1 MSVATQGSIAI
12 AEPITKPS
20 RSNTVDIMKGIAIS
34 LMTYGH
40 TMQGMAPHG
49 WWGGPKFL
57 FNESFIYSFH
67 MPVFFFTAGLFVMRS
82 LERRGVKN
90 FVKEKLKTIL
100 YPYVLW
106 AILYAV
112 LEPFITRFKNTHHP
126 FELKD
131 FLVTLFDGNQGWF
144 LYALF
149 GCLMVAVL
157 TRKWPVWARLALG
170 VVAGVLIMDWTPAI
184 GMIAHEFCF
193 MAVGMWVGTRFE
205 LLSARSAVQTITGF
219 LAVMVFQAA
228 MIFKFGHLTQWSYI
242 PLGLTGTAGVAML
255 SQAIE
260 PTRVGDFFGWLGRA
274 SLGIFLIAA
283 FVQGA
288 ARELLLRVAHTDEF
302 WLQLLVPTV
311 ASTLIPAIIWYQQDR
326 LRIRWLFSWPGGK
339 SSIGLSDARQRA

>member
-1 MSVATQGSIAI
+1 MSFATQGSLAI
-12 AEPITKPS
+12 AEPTTKPS

-34 LMTYGH
+34 LVTYGH
-40 TMQGMAPHG
+40 TMQGMAPRG
-49 WWGGPKFL
+49 WWGGPRFL
-57 FNESFIYSFH
+57 FNYSFIYSFH

-82 LERRGVKN
+82 LERRRVKN
-90 FVKEKLKTIL
+90 FVQEKLKTIL

-126 FELKD
+126 FELKA
-131 FLVTLFDGNQGWF
+131 FLLTLVDGNQGWF

-149 GCLMVAVL
+149 GCMMIAVL
-157 TRKWPVWARLALG
+157 TRRWPMWARVALG
-170 VVAGVLIMDWTPAI
+170 VVLGVLIKDWTPAI
-184 GMIAHEFCF
+184 GMIAREFCF

-205 LLSARSAVQTITGF
+205 RLPAWSVVQSMAGF
-219 LAVMVFQAA
+219 LAIMVFQAA
-228 MIFKFGHLTQWSYI
+228 MILKFGYPNQWSYI
-242 PLGLTGTAGVAML
+242 PLGLTGTAAMAML
-255 SQAIE
+255 SQSIE
-260 PTRVGDFFGWLGRA
+260 PTKVGDFFGWLGRA
-274 SLGIFLIAA
+274 SLGVFLIAA

-311 ASTLIPAIIWYQQDR
+311 ASTVIPAIIWYQQDR

-339 SSIGLSDARQRA
+339 SSIGLSDARQGA